1 MLIYIIVYLILYLA
15 LVFGQKT
22 SIKQQQ
28 KISYALIILFTL
40 LRGLRWKTGTDWD
53 YYEDIFKNVD
63 QYIFYEINQ
72 VEWGFLY
79 FNKFIKCI
87 CNDYTFY
94 LIVTNLLFLFSF
106 YKFSRYCFKKN
117 PLEAFCICLMCLDLF
132 PVRQSFAVS
141 ILIWAVPFLLQRK
154 YGQSVL
160 VIIAAYF
167 VHRTSLVMLLF
178 LLPLVYKMKIGYLPR
193 VGIYLVTF
201 VFSSIWGLGQL
212 IERFLLPLLPS
223 EGGAAY
229 RAALYM
235 TSNRDMHEIGIVTI
249 LITCAILYCVKLIQ
263 KKDESLL
270 LLVALN
276 AYYIHQM
283 IFVLFQDGVVAEFS
297 RLAACFSW
305 GYFILIM
312 LLYKQIPNKTAAICF
327 MALFFLY
334 KFNSL
339 FSNYPD
345 LLIPYYN
352 IFDDYIP
359 NRTF

>member
-1 MLIYIIVYLILYLA
+1 MLIYIAVYLILYLA
-15 LVFGQKT
+15 LVFGRKT

-63 QYIFYEINQ
+63 QYISYEINQ

-79 FNKFIKCI
+79 FNKFIKRI
-87 CNDYTFY
+87 CNNYTFY
-94 LIVTNLLFLFSF
+94 LIVTNFLFLFSF
-106 YKFSRYCFKKN
+106 YKFSCYYFKKN

-132 PVRQSFAVS
+132 PVRQNFAVS
-141 ILIWAVPFLLQRK
+141 ILIWAIPFLLQRR
-154 YGQSVL
+154 YWQSAL

-167 VHRTSLVMLLF
+167 IHRSSLILLLF
-178 LLPLVYKMKIGYLPR
+178 LCPLVYKMKIDYLIR
-193 VGIYLVTF
+193 IGIYLVTF
-201 VFSSIWGLGQL
+201 IFSSIWGLGQL
-212 IERFLLPLLPS
+212 IERFILPLLPG

-229 RAALYM
+229 RVALYM
-235 TSNRDMHEIGIVTI
+235 TSNRDMREVGIASI
-249 LITCAILYCVKLIQ
+249 LITCIILYCVKLIQ

-283 IFVLFQDGVVAEFS
+283 IFVLFQDGVVSEFT

-312 LLYKQIPNKTAAICF
+312 SIYKQIPNKIVAVCF
-327 MALFFLY
+327 ITLFFLY

-339 FSNYPD
+339 FSTYPD